1 LCKLKPNGENK
12 MELTINDKA
21 IKELM
26 RQTFIEMIRENREGF
41 YELVL
46 EALEEV
52 GLANAI
58 KEGRKNNFV
67 SEDRILKILEG

>member
-1 LCKLKPNGENK
+1 

>member
-1 LCKLKPNGENK
+1 
-12 MELTINDKA
+12 MELTISDKE

-26 RQTFIEMIRENREGF
+26 RVTFIEMIRENREGF

-58 KEGRKNNFV
+58 KQGRKNNFV
-67 SEDRILKILEG
+67 NEDRILKILKG